1 MLKVASFD
9 IVFQEIPGEVTLAL
23 NLSNCPCHCKGCHS
37 PHLWEDIGEPLDEQL
52 LDSLIDRYKGL
63 ITCVCFMG
71 GDQSPEE
78 VFRLARHV
86 KSRPIGHSPSSS
98 PSLSPDGLIGD
109 SFASFAS
116 LRTAWYSGRSN
127 FPPSPW
133 ERAGER
139 CAPSLSPDSL
149 AAERCT
155 TSLSPDS
162 LAAERCFDYVKLGP
176 YIESLGGLKSP
187 TTNQRLYKRVGD
199 SWQDITSIFWQ
210 KRFD

>member
-78 VFRLARHV
+78 VFRLAAH
-86 KSRPIGHSPSSS
+86 IQ
-98 PSLSPDGLIGD
+98 GLK
-109 SFASFAS
+109 
-116 LRTAWYSGRSN
+116 TAWYSGRPTYPNNQSN
-127 FPPSPW
+127 QIIPNTQNP
-133 ERAGER
+133 
-139 CAPSLSPDSL
+139 
-149 AAERCT
+149 
-155 TSLSPDS
+155 
-162 LAAERCFDYVKLGP
+162 FDYVKLGP
-176 YIESLGGLKSP
+176 YIEEFGGLKSEK
-187 TTNQRLYKRVGD
+187 TNQRLYKRVGD
-199 SWQDITSIFWQ
+199 VWEDITASFL
-210 KRFD
+210 KKTFE